1 MDAVILKHML
11 NQSAALDKAFH
22 ALSDATRRAMLDRL
36 SRGPA
41 TVSDLARPFA
51 TTLASIVQ
59 HIQVL
64 EGSGLIQTAKVG
76 RTRTCRVS
84 KQAVAQV
91 EDWLSARRRLWE
103 DRFDRLGAL
112 LQAAEPTPA
121 RPKSQK
127 KTRSP

>member
-1 MDAVILKHML
+1 ML

-51 TTLASIVQ
+51 TTLACIVQ

-64 EGSGLIQTAKVG
+64 EGSGLILTAKVG

-91 EDWLSARRRLWE
+91 EEWLSARRRLWE
-103 DRFDRLGAL
+103 DRFDRLGVL
-112 LQAAEPTPA
+112 LQAVEPTAA